1 MRTRFRGNAMEVV
14 ASGVTSADALSA
26 ADADVHPDDGAASRY
41 KAGPIALHCIQA
53 ASDPKLAG

>member
-1 MRTRFRGNAMEVV
+1 MEVV